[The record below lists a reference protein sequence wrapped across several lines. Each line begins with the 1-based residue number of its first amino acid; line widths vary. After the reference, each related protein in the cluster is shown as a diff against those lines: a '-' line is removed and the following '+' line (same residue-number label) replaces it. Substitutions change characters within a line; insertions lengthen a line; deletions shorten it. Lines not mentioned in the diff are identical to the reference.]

1 MKMGNLA
8 ALVTVAAVGSLSQAQ
23 NLLVNPSF
31 EDPKVDASFGYAG
44 AYTAGATIGSGWVVE
59 SADFGAFVIADYYT
73 TGEGVI
79 FAAPTDGGQFLYV
92 GNNATSSTIT
102 QDVVLQGSTQHVLTF
117 DLAEFLPG
125 PYNSNGAFL
134 LVDVRLNGSSILGGV
149 VPFTRPARSGYEKQ
163 TLTFTTQ
170 DAGEYRLWL
179 RSGSGYGTN
188 VDNFSLT
195 AVPAPGAAMAIGA
208 MALTVGV
215 RRRRSVVR

>member
-8 ALVTVAAVGSLSQAQ
+8 ALVTVAAIGSVSLAQ

-31 EDPKVDASFGYAG
+31 EDPKVETGFGYAG
-44 AYTAGATIGSGWVVE
+44 AYTAGTTIGSGWKVE
-59 SADFGAFVIADYYT
+59 SAQYGAYVIADYYT

-125 PYNSNGAFL
+125 PYNSNGAYL
-134 LVDVRLNGSSILGGV
+134 VVDVLQNGTSILGGV
-149 VPFTRPARSGYEKQ
+149 VPFSRPAGSGYEKQ
-163 TLTFTTQ
+163 TLEFTTQ
-170 DAGEYRLWL
+170 DSGEYRLWL
-179 RSGSGYGTN
+179 RSGGGYGTN
-188 VDNFSLT
+188 VDNFSLA
-195 AVPAPGAAMAIGA
+195 AVPAPGAAMAIGT
-208 MALTVGV
+208 MALAAGV
-215 RRRRSVVR
+215 RRRRSVGR